1 MSTLVGEGTDHA
13 SYVCNLLD
21 DVLIFSETF
30 EEHLKHVEAVL
41 TVMEDAKVF
50 LNLSKCTFGFS
61 ELKWMGHILG
71 RGERKPSPE
80 KVKDVQE
87 YPEPETV
94 TEVRSLLGV
103 ITYLGEYIPNLQK
116 LLAPF
121 KEIRNGS
128 KNAKVQ
134 LNEEQLKGWDEIKK
148 ILTSGTILKLPDF
161 DRKFFL
167 QTDASEFALGCC
179 LLQPY
184 DGKLF
189 PVE

>member
-1 MSTLVGEGTDHA
+1 M
-13 SYVCNLLD
+13 CNLLD

-30 EEHLKHVEAVL
+30 EDHLKHVVAVL
-41 TVMEDAKVF
+41 TVMEKAKVF

-80 KVKDVQE
+80 KMKDVQE

-103 ITYLGEYIPNLQK
+103 ITYLGEYVPNLQK

-121 KEIRNGS
+121 EEIRNGA

-134 LNEEQLKGWDEIKK
+134 LNEE
-148 ILTSGTILKLPDF
+148 
-161 DRKFFL
+161 
-167 QTDASEFALGCC
+167 
-179 LLQPY
+179 
-184 DGKLF
+184 
-189 PVE
+189 